1 MHVDPVHARRLL
13 FGEPVVH
20 GVHLLLWALDAW
32 SKEHGA
38 PWLDR
43 ITATFRKPLIVGH
56 DVEFEL
62 GDTLVARSREQ
73 VVLELA
79 FHTSTPRNEWEL
91 QDQRFEQ
98 AAPPLELGWQDLE
111 HASGETPL
119 IRNGAIAGSLFPS
132 LVNQRSHVQLCELL
146 AATRIVGMQCPG
158 LHSIFSRLD
167 LRATQLPTDRVT
179 YRVQRA
185 VEKYSSVQLL
195 VTGPTLAGTLDTF
208 VRPRPAVI
216 SLAAGRVPADRFTER
231 RALVIGGSR
240 GLGEAFARV
249 LAAGGAQVHVTYRHG
264 GDEAVRLAREVGA
277 TSSHYDVLAGTLEL
291 PWSPT
296 HVYYFATPKIRIAR
310 DEPFS
315 PEDLK
320 TLIEYYVLGL
330 ERVVRT
336 VGPCRIYAPSTSF
349 LDGSERGTAAYTIA
363 KAAMEELG
371 RRLPELY
378 PVTVSMP
385 RLPRVATDQ
394 TASLIAIPCADPV
407 EVAISQLVDD
417 AAESRP

>member
-38 PWLDR
+38 PWLDQL
-43 ITATFRKPLIVGH
+43 TATFRKPLIVGH
-56 DVEFEL
+56 EVELEL
-62 GDTLVARSREQ
+62 GDRLVARSHDQ
-73 VVLELA
+73 IVLELA
-79 FHTSTPRNEWEL
+79 VRAGTPRDEWTL
-91 QDQRFEQ
+91 QDQRFEP
-98 AAPPLELGWQDLE
+98 ASPRELGWQE
-111 HASGETPL
+111 IASAAGETSL
-119 IRNGAIAGSLFPS
+119 IRSAAISASLFPS
-132 LVNQRSHVQLCELL
+132 LVEQRTHVQLCELL
-146 AATRIVGMQCPG
+146 AATRIVGMECPG

-167 LRATQLPTDRVT
+167 LRATQLPTERIS

-185 VEKYSSVQLL
+185 VEKYASVQLL

-216 SLAAGRVPADRFTER
+216 ALAPGRVPADRFAAQ

-249 LAAGGAQVHVTYRHG
+249 LAAGGAQVHLTYRNG
-264 GDEAVRLAREVGA
+264 ADEAARVAREIGA
-277 TSSHYDVLAGTLEL
+277 TASRYDVLDGALAL
-291 PWSPT
+291 PWVPT

-315 PEDLK
+315 PDDL
-320 TLIEYYVLGL
+320 TALLGYYVLGL
-330 ERVVRT
+330 ERVVRA
-336 VGPCRIYAPSTSF
+336 VGACKIYTPSTSF
-349 LDGSERGTAAYTIA
+349 LDGTERGTAAYTIA

-378 PVTVSMP
+378 PVSVSMP

-394 TASLIAIPCADPV
+394 TASLIALPCADPV
-407 EVAISQLVDD
+407 DVAISQLVGD